1 MDLHKALKASEIS
14 ALTSGVESVL
24 RRLIRVLIGN
34 MSLARLEELV
44 RLVYVEEA
52 ERRLHQEFTDRS
64 APSGQMALLTGVD
77 SRQVNKVRSHP
88 AYRSERDRDNG
99 FMHRMTPTTH
109 LLDRWSTDPELQDP
123 ITGEPR
129 VLDVFG
135 EGYSVEALMKSSRF
149 VRGVTPR
156 AVAERLVLS
165 GAAEWDEDD
174 RLHMIT
180 VKFKPS
186 ASRDVEGA
194 IEIGFNAVGHLVATV
209 VTNLEHLDGG
219 EAFYQRAFWTNRL
232 APQQAEA
239 FRGELTKLMTRFEE
253 KGCQVLID
261 YEMTLESPS
270 QITGGFGLYYF
281 EDAADRG

>member
-1 MDLHKALKASEIS
+1 MDLNKALKASEIA

-52 ERRLHQEFTDRS
+52 ERRLHQEFADRS
-64 APSGQMALLTGVD
+64 APAGQLSLLTGVD

-88 AYRSERDRDNG
+88 AYRERDREG
-99 FMHRMTPTTH
+99 AFMHRMTPTTH

-123 ITGEPR
+123 VTGEPR
-129 VLDVFG
+129 VLEVFG
-135 EGYSVEALMKSSRF
+135 EGYSVETIMQSSRF
-149 VRGVTPR
+149 VRGVTPK

-165 GAAEWDEDD
+165 GAAEWDEAG
-174 RLHMIT
+174 RLHMLT
-180 VKFKPS
+180 VKFQPS

-194 IEIGFNAVGHLVATV
+194 IEIGFNAVGHLVDTV
-209 VTNLEHLDGG
+209 ITNLEHLDEG
-219 EAFYQRAFWTNRL
+219 EAYYQRAFWTNRL
-232 APQQAEA
+232 APQQAVA
-239 FRGELTKLMTRFEE
+239 FRSELTKLMKRFEK

-281 EDAADRG
+281 EDSRERS